1 MPERKNIEGF
11 HSEPVQE
18 IMGTIPS
25 WITRWG
31 ITVIFGVFV
40 VFFIGCCLIRYP
52 QTIVSPIVITS
63 SIPPSRIT
71 ARFSGLLDTVA
82 VGNGGKVR

>member
-40 VFFIGCCLIRYP
+40 VIFIGC
-52 QTIVSPIVITS
+52 
-63 SIPPSRIT
+63 
-71 ARFSGLLDTVA
+71 A
-82 VGNGGKVR
+82 